1 MNRYPLWKYAIL
13 VVAIVIGAL
22 YALPNVFGESPAVQ
36 VSTAKASMPLDL
48 ATVTRVEEALK
59 AAGLTAQAMSLEG
72 NSIKARFEN
81 TDVQLKAKDAIQKA
95 LNPDANAPGFVV
107 ALNLLSRS
115 PAWLTALHAS
125 PMYLG
130 LDLRGGVHFML
141 QVDMQAA
148 LSKKAES
155 LAGDLRSTLRDKN
168 VRHGGVS
175 RNGQTIEVVFRDAAM
190 VTAAKTVVQEQFP
203 DLSTVETAQAG
214 EFKMVAT
221 ILPVA
226 ARKVQEQALK
236 QNITTL
242 HNRINELGVAEPVI
256 QQQGLDRIVVQLPG
270 VQDTAKAKDI
280 LGRTATL
287 EIRMVDEGTDARAA
301 ENGTGPVPFGSER
314 YLERNGQ
321 AVIVKKQ
328 VILTGENLTDAQP
341 GFDSQTQEAAVHLT
355 LDAKGARIF
364 RDVTRESVG
373 KRMAIL
379 LFEKGKGEVV
389 TAPVIRSEI
398 SGGRVQISGRM
409 STMEAADTA
418 LLLRAGSLAAP
429 MEIIEE
435 RTIGPSLG
443 AENIAKGF
451 NSVIW
456 GFAAVAVFMCVYYLL
471 FGVISSVSLALNLLL
486 LVAVL
491 SMLQATLTLP
501 GMAAMALVLGMAID
515 ANVLINERVRE
526 ELRNGASPQAAI
538 HAGYDRAWATIIDSN
553 VTTLIA
559 GLALLAFGSGPVR
572 GFAVVHCLGILT
584 SMFSGVFFSRG
595 VVNLWYG
602 RQKKL
607 KGVSIGT
614 IWRPDGA
621 TSGANS
627 PAAVLEK

>member
-1 MNRYPLWKYAIL
+1 MNRYALWKYLVIAIAVL
-13 VVAIVIGAL
+13 LGTV
-22 YALPNVFGESPAVQ
+22 YTLPNFFGEAPAVQ
-36 VSTAKASMPLDL
+36 VSPGRSSAKVDLD
-48 ATVTRVEEALK
+48 TQGKVENALK
-59 AAGLTAQAMSLEG
+59 VAGLTPELISLEN
-72 NSIKARFEN
+72 NSLRVRFDT
-81 TDVQLKAKDAIQKA
+81 TDQQLKAKDAIQRT
-95 LNPDANAPGFVV
+95 LNTDAENPSYIV
-107 ALNLLSRS
+107 ALNLIARTPTWLSSLR
-115 PAWLTALHAS
+115 AA

-148 LSKKAES
+148 LTKKAEAT
-155 LAGDLRSTLRDKN
+155 AGDLRTAMREKSI
-168 VRHGGVS
+168 RHGGIS
-175 RNGQTIEVVFRDAAM
+175 RNGQDIDIVFSDQAGADAAS
-190 VTAAKTVVQEQFP
+190 VLIRDQFPELDTTAAP
-203 DLSTVETAQAG
+203 IAG
-214 EFKMVAT
+214 SGIGINAKLKPE
-221 ILPVA
+221 A
-226 ARKVQEQALK
+226 ARRVQDQALK

-287 EIRMVDEGTDARAA
+287 EVRMVDESSEARLA
-301 ENGTGPVPFGSER
+301 ETGSGMVPFGTEK
-314 YLERNGQ
+314 YLDSNGQ
-321 AVIVKKQ
+321 GVVVKKQ
-328 VILTGENLTDAQP
+328 VVLTGENLTDAQP
-341 GFDSQTQEAAVHLT
+341 GFDTQTQEAAVHLT

-364 RDVTRESVG
+364 KDVTRENVG

-389 TAPVIRSEI
+389 TAPVIRTEI
-398 SGGRVQISGRM
+398 GGGRVQISGSM
-409 STMEAADTA
+409 TSMEAADTA

-451 NSVIW
+451 NSVTW
-456 GFAAVAVFMCVYYLL
+456 GFAAVALFMCTYYML
-471 FGVISSVSLALNLLL
+471 FGVISSIALAVNLLL

-526 ELRNGASPQAAI
+526 ELRNGAAPQTAI
-538 HAGYDRAWATIIDSN
+538 HIGYDRAWSTILDSN

-584 SMFSGVFFSRG
+584 SMFSAVFFSRG
-595 VVNLWYG
+595 LVNLWYG
-602 RQKKL
+602 RQKRL
-607 KGVSIGT
+607 QSVSIGT
-614 IWRPDGA
+614 VWRPDDLTDKAIERAKGD
-621 TSGANS
+621 
-627 PAAVLEK
+627 

>member
-1 MNRYPLWKYAIL
+1 MNRYPIWKYAIIVIAL
-13 VVAIVIGAL
+13 VVGIL
-22 YALPNVFGESPAVQ
+22 YTLPNFFGEAPAVQ
-36 VSTAKASMPLDL
+36 VSSAKVAVKVDRSTQ
-48 ATVTRVEEALK
+48 ARVEEALK
-59 AAGLTAQAMSLEG
+59 SAGLAADLVTLDATSV
-72 NSIKARFEN
+72 KARFDN
-81 TDVQLKAKDAIQKA
+81 TDTQLKAKDAIQKA
-95 LNPDANAPGFVV
+95 LIPDPDNAGYVV

-115 PAWLTALHAS
+115 PAWLASLHAF

-148 LSKKAES
+148 LTKKAES
-155 LAGDLRSTLRDKN
+155 LAGDIRTSLREKN
-168 VRHGGVS
+168 VRHSGIS
-175 RNGQTIEVVFRDAAM
+175 RNGQTIEVRFRDAQTLA
-190 VTAAKTVVQEQFP
+190 AAKAVIQDQFADLQTVDAADGAEVK
-203 DLSTVETAQAG
+203 LTASIKP
-214 EFKMVAT
+214 E
-221 ILPVA
+221 A
-226 ARKVQEQALK
+226 ARLVQDQSLK

-287 EIRMVDEGTDARAA
+287 EVRMVDESSEARAA
-301 ENGTGPVPFGSER
+301 ESGTAAVPFGSER
-314 YLERNGQ
+314 FLERSGQ
-321 AVIVKKQ
+321 PVIVKKQ

-341 GFDSQTQEAAVHLT
+341 GFDSQTQEAVVNLT

-364 RDVTRESVG
+364 RDVTRESIG
-373 KRMAIL
+373 KRMAIV

-398 SGGRVQISGRM
+398 GGGRVQISGRM
-409 STMEAADTA
+409 TTMEANDTS

-451 NSVIW
+451 NSVTY
-456 GFAAVAVFMCVYYLL
+456 GFLAVAVFMCLYYML
-471 FGVISSVSLALNLLL
+471 FGVFSSLALAVNLLL
-486 LVAVL
+486 LVAIL

-538 HAGYDRAWATIIDSN
+538 NAGYDRAWATILDSN

-559 GLALLAFGSGPVR
+559 GLALLTFGSGPVR
-572 GFAVVHCLGILT
+572 GFAVVHVLGILT

-595 VVNLWYG
+595 LVNLWYG
-602 RQKKL
+602 RQNKL
-607 KGVSIGT
+607 KSVSIGT
-614 IWRPDGA
+614 VWRPE
-621 TSGANS
+621 SGTQVKPN
-627 PAAVLEK
+627 

>member
-1 MNRYPLWKYAIL
+1 
-13 VVAIVIGAL
+13 V
-22 YALPNVFGESPAVQ
+22 ES
-36 VSTAKASMPLDL
+36 
-48 ATVTRVEEALK
+48 ALK
-59 AAGLTAQAMSLEG
+59 TAGLTPELLALEG
-72 NSIKARFEN
+72 GSLKVRFDS
-81 TDVQLKAKDAIQKA
+81 TDTQIKAKDAIQQA
-95 LNPDANAPGFVV
+95 LVPDANDPSYVV
-107 ALNLLSRS
+107 ALNLLARS
-115 PAWLTALHAS
+115 PAWLSAMHAA

-141 QVDMQAA
+141 QVDMPAA
-148 LSKKAES
+148 LNKKAES
-155 LAGDLRSTLRDKN
+155 LAGDIRSTLREKN
-168 VRHGGVS
+168 IRHSGIS
-175 RNGQTIEVVFRDAAM
+175 RDGQKIEVRFRDMPTLESAQRLI
-190 VTAAKTVVQEQFP
+190 QEQFADLQMTASP
-203 DLSTVETAQAG
+203 DGA
-214 EFKMVAT
+214 EFKLMAT
-221 ILPVA
+221 INPVA
-226 ARKVQEQALK
+226 SRRVQEQAIK

-256 QQQGLDRIVVQLPG
+256 QQQGTDRIVVQLPG

-287 EIRMVDEGTDARAA
+287 EIRMVDESAEARSA
-301 ENGTGPVPFGSER
+301 ENSNGVVPFGTER
-314 YLERNGQ
+314 FLERNGQ

-341 GFDSQTQEAAVHLT
+341 GFDTQNQEAAVHLT

-364 RDVTRESVG
+364 KDVTRESVG
-373 KRMAIL
+373 KRMAII

-398 SGGRVQISGRM
+398 GGGRVQISGRM
-409 STMEAADTA
+409 TTVEANDTA

-451 NSVIW
+451 NSVTW
-456 GFAAVAVFMCVYYLL
+456 GFVAVTAFMCVYYML
-471 FGVISSVSLALNLLL
+471 FGVISSVALAVNLLL

-526 ELRNGASPQAAI
+526 ELRNGAAPQSAI
-538 HAGYDRAWATIIDSN
+538 HAGYDRAWATILDSN

-584 SMFSGVFFSRG
+584 SMFSAVFFSRG
-595 VVNLWYG
+595 LVNLWYG

-607 KGVSIGT
+607 QSVSIGT
-614 IWRPDGA
+614 VWRA
-621 TSGANS
+621 
-627 PAAVLEK
+627 

>member
-1 MNRYPLWKYAIL
+1 MNRYSLWKYAIL
-13 VVAIVIGAL
+13 LVAVLVGGL
-22 YALPNVFGESPAVQ
+22 YALPNMFGESPAVQ
-36 VSTAKASMPLDL
+36 VSVAKASLKLDL
-48 ATVTRVEEALK
+48 GTVTRVQEALK
-59 AAGLTAQAMSLEG
+59 AAGINADVVSLDG
-72 NSIKARFEN
+72 NSIKARFAS
-81 TDVQLKAKDAIQKA
+81 TDVQLKAKDAISQA
-95 LNPDANAPGFVV
+95 LNPDPANPSYVV

-115 PAWLTALHAS
+115 PAWLSSLHAS

-155 LAGDLRSTLRDKN
+155 LAGDLRSAMREKSI
-168 VRHGGVS
+168 RHGGIS
-175 RNGQTIEVVFRDAAM
+175 RNGQTVEIRLRDAAM
-190 VTAAKTVVQEQFP
+190 VESAKRLMQDQFP
-203 DLSTVETAQAG
+203 DLVVAESMDAG
-214 EFKMVAT
+214 ETKLVAS
-221 ILPVA
+221 IQAVA

-242 HNRINELGVAEPVI
+242 HNRINELHVSEPVI

-287 EIRMVDEGTDARAA
+287 EIRMVEDGAEARAA
-301 ENGTGPVPFGSER
+301 ETGTGPVPLGAER
-314 YLERNGQ
+314 FLERSG
-321 AVIVKKQ
+321 APVIVKKQ

-398 SGGRVQISGRM
+398 GGGRVQISGRM
-409 STMEAADTA
+409 TTMEAADTA

-451 NSVIW
+451 NSVTW
-456 GFAAVAVFMCVYYLL
+456 GFAAVAVFMCLYYLL
-471 FGVISSVSLALNLLL
+471 FGVISSVALAVNLLL

-515 ANVLINERVRE
+515 ANVLINERIRE
-526 ELRNGASPQAAI
+526 ELRNGAAPQAAI
-538 HAGYDRAWATIIDSN
+538 HAGYDRAWATILDSN

-559 GLALLAFGSGPVR
+559 GLALLAFGSGPVQ

-607 KGVSIGT
+607 KSVSIGT
-614 IWRPDGA
+614 VWRPDGS
-621 TSGANS
+621 SGTALS
-627 PAAVLEK
+627 VDGEK

>member
-1 MNRYPLWKYAIL
+1 MNRYPLWKYVLIALAIA
-13 VVAIVIGAL
+13 VGGL
-22 YALPNVFGESPAVQ
+22 YALPNLFGEAPAVQ
-36 VSTAKASMPLDL
+36 VSVAKTGMRLDAAS
-48 ATVTRVEEALK
+48 TERVEAALK
-59 AAGLTAQAMSLEG
+59 AANIAAESVRLDGT
-72 NSIKARFEN
+72 SIKARF
-81 TDVQLKAKDAIQKA
+81 TDTETQLKAKDAIQKA
-95 LNPDANAPGFVV
+95 LNPNPDETAYVV
-107 ALNLLSRS
+107 ALNLISRS
-115 PAWLTALHAS
+115 PAWLTSMNAS

-141 QVDMQAA
+141 QVDMAAA
-148 LSKKAES
+148 LTKRVES
-155 LAGDLRSTLRDKN
+155 LTGDLRVALREKN
-168 VRHGGVS
+168 LRHSGIS
-175 RNGQTIEVVFRDAAM
+175 RNGQTIEVRFRDSATAD
-190 VTAAKTVVQEQFP
+190 AAKALITEQFAELVAVLSP
-203 DLSTVETAQAG
+203 DGT
-214 EFKMVAT
+214 EFKLSAT
-221 ILPVA
+221 INPVA

-287 EIRMVDEGTDARAA
+287 EVRMVDESAEARAA
-301 ENGTGPVPFGSER
+301 ESGGPVPFGDE
-314 YLERNGQ
+314 LFKERNG
-321 AVIVKKQ
+321 ASVVVKKQ
-328 VILTGENLTDAQP
+328 VILTGDNLTDAQP
-341 GFDSQTQEAAVHLT
+341 GFDNRTQESAVHLR

-364 RDVTRESVG
+364 RDVTRESIG
-373 KRMAIL
+373 KRMAII

-389 TAPVIRSEI
+389 TAPVIRDEI
-398 SGGRVQISGRM
+398 GGGQVQITGRM
-409 STMEAADTA
+409 TTMEATDTA
-418 LLLRAGSLAAP
+418 LLLRSGSLAAP

-451 NSVIW
+451 NSVTW
-456 GFAAVAVFMCVYYLL
+456 GFVAVALFMCVYYLL
-471 FGVISSVSLALNLLL
+471 FGVISSVALASNLLL

-501 GMAAMALVLGMAID
+501 GMAEMALVLGMAID

-538 HAGYDRAWATIIDSN
+538 LAGYDRAWATILDSN

-559 GLALLAFGSGPVR
+559 GLSLLAFGSGPVR

-607 KGVSIGT
+607 KSVSIGT
-614 IWRPDGA
+614 VWRPDGA
-621 TSGANS
+621 
-627 PAAVLEK
+627 AAGGSSVVEQ

>member
-1 MNRYPLWKYAIL
+1 MNRYPIWKYAIIVIAL
-13 VVAIVIGAL
+13 VVGFL
-22 YALPNVFGESPAVQ
+22 YTLPNFFGEAPAVQ
-36 VSTAKASMPLDL
+36 VSSAK
-48 ATVTRVEEALK
+48 VTFKVDAGTQARVEEILK
-59 AAGLTAQAMSLEG
+59 TAGLVPDLVTLDHASV
-72 NSIKARFEN
+72 KARFGNTEN
-81 TDVQLKAKDAIQKA
+81 QLKAKDAIQKA
-95 LNPDANAPGFVV
+95 FNPDPANAGYVV

-115 PAWLTALHAS
+115 PSWLTSLRAF

-148 LSKKAES
+148 LTKKAES
-155 LAGDLRSTLRDKN
+155 LAGDIRTSLREKN
-168 VRHGGVS
+168 VRHGGINRV
-175 RNGQTIEVVFRDAAM
+175 GQTIEVRFRDSQTLA
-190 VTAAKTVVQEQFP
+190 AAKAVLQDQFT
-203 DLSTVETAQAG
+203 DLQSVDAMDGTDYKLTASIKP
-214 EFKMVAT
+214 E
-221 ILPVA
+221 A
-226 ARKVQEQALK
+226 ARRVQDQSLK

-287 EIRMVDEGTDARAA
+287 DVRMVDESAEARAA
-301 ENGTGPVPFGSER
+301 EGGAAAVPFGSER
-314 YLERNGQ
+314 YLERAGQ
-321 AVIVKKQ
+321 PIIVKKQ

-341 GFDSQTQEAAVHLT
+341 GFDSQTQEPVVNLT

-364 RDVTRESVG
+364 RDVTRESIG

-398 SGGRVQISGRM
+398 GGGRVQISGRM
-409 STMEAADTA
+409 TSMEANDTA

-435 RTIGPSLG
+435 TTIGPSLG

-451 NSVIW
+451 NSVTY
-456 GFAAVAVFMCVYYLL
+456 GFIAVAIFMCLYYVL
-471 FGVISSVSLALNLLL
+471 FGMFSSISLAVNLLL

-515 ANVLINERVRE
+515 SNVLINERVRE
-526 ELRNGASPQAAI
+526 ELRSGASPQAAI
-538 HAGYDRAWATIIDSN
+538 HAGYDRAWATVLDSN
-553 VTTLIA
+553 VTSLIA

-595 VVNLWYG
+595 LVNLWYG
-602 RQKKL
+602 RQNKL
-607 KGVSIGT
+607 KSLSIGT
-614 IWRPDGA
+614 VWRPETETQA
-621 TSGANS
+621 KPS
-627 PAAVLEK
+627 

>member
-1 MNRYPLWKYAIL
+1 MNRYSLWKYAIL
-13 VVAIVIGAL
+13 LVALLVGGL
-22 YALPNVFGESPAVQ
+22 YALPNMFGESPAVQ
-36 VSTAKASMPLDL
+36 VSVAKASLKLDL
-48 ATVTRVEEALK
+48 GTVTQVQEALK
-59 AAGLTAQAMSLEG
+59 AAGINPEVVTLDG
-72 NSIKARFEN
+72 NSIKARFAS
-81 TDVQLKAKDAIQKA
+81 TDVQLKAKDVMSKA
-95 LNPDANAPGFVV
+95 LNPDAANPSYVV

-115 PAWLTALHAS
+115 PAWLSGLHAS

-155 LAGDLRSTLRDKN
+155 LAGDLRSAMREKSI
-168 VRHGGVS
+168 RHGGVS
-175 RNGQTIEVVFRDAAM
+175 RNAQTVEIRFRDAAM
-190 VTAAKTVVQEQFP
+190 VESAKRLIQDQFP
-203 DLSTVETAQAG
+203 DLVVAESVDAG
-214 EFKMVAT
+214 ETKLVAS
-221 ILPVA
+221 IQAVA

-287 EIRMVDEGTDARAA
+287 EIRMVEDGAEARAA
-301 ENGTGPVPFGSER
+301 ETGTGPVPLGAER
-314 YLERNGQ
+314 FLERNG
-321 AVIVKKQ
+321 APVIVKKQ

-398 SGGRVQISGRM
+398 GGGRVQISGRM
-409 STMEAADTA
+409 TTVEAADTA

-451 NSVIW
+451 NSVTW
-456 GFAAVAVFMCVYYLL
+456 GFAAVAVFMCLYYLL
-471 FGVISSVSLALNLLL
+471 FGVISSVALAVNLLL

-538 HAGYDRAWATIIDSN
+538 HAGYDRAWATILDSN

-607 KGVSIGT
+607 KSVSIGT
-614 IWRPDGA
+614 VWRPDG
-621 TSGANS
+621 GAS
-627 PAAVLEK
+627 TALTVDGEK

>member
-1 MNRYPLWKYAIL
+1 MNRYPIWKYAIIVIAL
-13 VVAIVIGAL
+13 VVGFL
-22 YALPNVFGESPAVQ
+22 YTLPNFFGEAPAVQ
-36 VSTAKASMPLDL
+36 VSSAK
-48 ATVTRVEEALK
+48 VTFKVDAGTQARVEEILK
-59 AAGLTAQAMSLEG
+59 TAGLVPDLVTLDHASV
-72 NSIKARFEN
+72 KARFGNTEN
-81 TDVQLKAKDAIQKA
+81 QLKAKDAIQKA
-95 LNPDANAPGFVV
+95 FNPDSANAGYVV

-115 PAWLTALHAS
+115 PSWLTSLRAF

-148 LSKKAES
+148 LTKKAES
-155 LAGDLRSTLRDKN
+155 LAGDIRTSLREKN
-168 VRHGGVS
+168 VRHGGINRV
-175 RNGQTIEVVFRDAAM
+175 GQTIEVRFRDSQTLA
-190 VTAAKTVVQEQFP
+190 AAKAVLQDQFT
-203 DLSTVETAQAG
+203 DLQSVDAMDGTDYKLTASIKP
-214 EFKMVAT
+214 E
-221 ILPVA
+221 A
-226 ARKVQEQALK
+226 ARRVQDQSLK

-287 EIRMVDEGTDARAA
+287 EVRMVDESAEARAA
-301 ENGTGPVPFGSER
+301 EGGAAAVPFGSER
-314 YLERNGQ
+314 YLERAGQ
-321 AVIVKKQ
+321 PIIVKKQ

-341 GFDSQTQEAAVHLT
+341 GFDSQTQEPVVNLT

-364 RDVTRESVG
+364 RDVTRESIG

-398 SGGRVQISGRM
+398 GGGRVQISGRM
-409 STMEAADTA
+409 TSMEANDTA

-435 RTIGPSLG
+435 TTIGPSLG

-451 NSVIW
+451 NSVTY
-456 GFAAVAVFMCVYYLL
+456 GFIAVAIFMCLYYVL
-471 FGVISSVSLALNLLL
+471 FGMFSSISLAVNLLL

-515 ANVLINERVRE
+515 SNVLINERVRE
-526 ELRNGASPQAAI
+526 ELRSGASPQAAI
-538 HAGYDRAWATIIDSN
+538 HAGYDRAWATVLDSN
-553 VTTLIA
+553 VTSLIA

-595 VVNLWYG
+595 LVNLWYG
-602 RQKKL
+602 RQNKL
-607 KGVSIGT
+607 KSLSIGT
-614 IWRPDGA
+614 VWRPE
-621 TSGANS
+621 TETQVKPS
-627 PAAVLEK
+627 

>member
-1 MNRYPLWKYAIL
+1 
-13 VVAIVIGAL
+13 VIALFVGAF
-22 YALPNVFGESPAVQ
+22 YTLPNFFGESPAVQ
-36 VSTAKASMPLDL
+36 ISAAKATAKVDL
-48 ATVTRVEEALK
+48 GVQERVESALK
-59 AAGLTAQAMSLEG
+59 AAGLTPELLALEG
-72 NSIKARFEN
+72 GSLKVRFDS
-81 TDVQLKAKDAIQKA
+81 TDTQIKAKDAIQQA
-95 LNPDANAPGFVV
+95 LVPDANDPSYVV
-107 ALNLLSRS
+107 ALNLLARS
-115 PAWLTALHAS
+115 PAWLSAMYAA

-141 QVDMQAA
+141 QVDMPAA
-148 LSKKAES
+148 LNKKAES
-155 LAGDLRSTLRDKN
+155 LAGDIRSTLREKN
-168 VRHGGVS
+168 VRHSGIS
-175 RNGQTIEVVFRDAAM
+175 RDGQKIEVRFRDMPTLESAQR
-190 VTAAKTVVQEQFP
+190 VIQEQFADLQMTASP
-203 DLSTVETAQAG
+203 DGA
-214 EFKMVAT
+214 EFKLIAT
-221 ILPVA
+221 INPVA
-226 ARKVQEQALK
+226 SRRVQEQAIK

-256 QQQGLDRIVVQLPG
+256 QQQGTDRIVVQLPG

-287 EIRMVDEGTDARAA
+287 EIRMVDDSAEARSA
-301 ENGTGPVPFGSER
+301 ESGNGVVPFGTER
-314 YLERNGQ
+314 FLERNGQ

-341 GFDSQTQEAAVHLT
+341 GFDTQNQEAAVHLT

-364 RDVTRESVG
+364 KDVTRESVG

-398 SGGRVQISGRM
+398 GGGRVQISGRM
-409 STMEAADTA
+409 TTVEANDTA

-451 NSVIW
+451 NSVTW
-456 GFAAVAVFMCVYYLL
+456 GFVAVTAFMCVYYML
-471 FGVISSVSLALNLLL
+471 FGVISSVALAVNLLL

-526 ELRNGASPQAAI
+526 ELRNGAAPQSAI
-538 HAGYDRAWATIIDSN
+538 HTGYDRAWATILDSN

-584 SMFSGVFFSRG
+584 SMFSAVFFSRG
-595 VVNLWYG
+595 LVNLWYG

-607 KGVSIGT
+607 QSVSIGT
-614 IWRPDGA
+614 VWRP
-621 TSGANS
+621 
-627 PAAVLEK
+627 

>member
-1 MNRYPLWKYAIL
+1 MNRYSLWKYAIL
-13 VVAIVIGAL
+13 LVALLIGGL
-22 YALPNVFGESPAVQ
+22 YALPNMFGESPAVQ
-36 VSTAKASMPLDL
+36 ISVAKASMKLDL
-48 ATVTRVEEALK
+48 ATVSQVQDALK
-59 AAGLTAQAMSLEG
+59 AAGVNADVVTLEG
-72 NSIKARFEN
+72 NSIKARFAS
-81 TDVQLKAKDAIQKA
+81 TDVQLKAKDVISQA
-95 LNPDANAPGFVV
+95 LNPDAANPSYVV

-115 PAWLTALHAS
+115 PAWLSSLHAS

-155 LAGDLRSTLRDKN
+155 LAGDLRSAMREKSI
-168 VRHGGVS
+168 RHGGVG
-175 RNGQTIEVVFRDAAM
+175 RNGQTVEIRFRDATM
-190 VTAAKTVVQEQFP
+190 VEAAKRLIQDQFP
-203 DLSTVETAQAG
+203 DLVVAESVDAG
-214 EFKMVAT
+214 ETKLVAS
-221 ILPVA
+221 IQAVA

-287 EIRMVDEGTDARAA
+287 EIRMVEDGAEARAA
-301 ENGTGPVPFGSER
+301 ETGSGPVPLGAER
-314 YLERNGQ
+314 FLERNG
-321 AVIVKKQ
+321 APVIVKKQ

-398 SGGRVQISGRM
+398 GGGRVQISGRM
-409 STMEAADTA
+409 STVEAADTA

-451 NSVIW
+451 NSVTW

-471 FGVISSVSLALNLLL
+471 FGVISSVALAVNLLL

-526 ELRNGASPQAAI
+526 ELRHGAAPQAAI
-538 HAGYDRAWATIIDSN
+538 HAGYDRAWATILDSN

-607 KGVSIGT
+607 KAVSIGT
-614 IWRPDGA
+614 VWRADGHTGTA
-621 TSGANS
+621 LSVDG
-627 PAAVLEK
+627 EK

>member
-1 MNRYPLWKYAIL
+1 MNRYAVWKYVIIVIAL
-13 VVAIVIGAL
+13 VVGVL
-22 YALPNVFGESPAVQ
+22 YTLPNFYGEAPAVQ
-36 VSTAKASMPLDL
+36 VSSAKVTFKVDASTQ
-48 ATVTRVEEALK
+48 ARVQEILK
-59 AAGLTAQAMSLEG
+59 AAGLVANLITLDS
-72 NSIKARFEN
+72 NSVKARFDN
-81 TDVQLKAKDAIQKA
+81 TEAQLKAKDAIQKA
-95 LNPDANAPGFVV
+95 LIPDPANAGYVV

-115 PAWLTALHAS
+115 PAWLTSLRAF

-148 LSKKAES
+148 LTKKAES
-155 LAGDLRSTLRDKN
+155 LAGDIRTSLREKN
-168 VRHGGVS
+168 VRHSGIN
-175 RNGQTIEVVFRDAAM
+175 RNGQTIEVRFRDAA
-190 VTAAKTVVQEQFP
+190 TLAEAKAIIADQFP
-203 DLSTVETAQAG
+203 DLQTVDVIDGTDYKLTASIKPA
-214 EFKMVAT
+214 
-221 ILPVA
+221 A
-226 ARKVQEQALK
+226 ARRVQDQALK

-242 HNRINELGVAEPVI
+242 HNRINELGVSEPVI

-287 EIRMVDEGTDARAA
+287 EIRMVDESSEARAA
-301 ENGTGPVPFGSER
+301 EGGTAAVPIGSER
-314 YLERNGQ
+314 FLERNSQ
-321 AVIVKKQ
+321 PLIVKKQ

-341 GFDSQTQEAAVHLT
+341 GFDSQTQEAVVNLT

-364 RDVTRESVG
+364 RDVTRESIG

-398 SGGRVQISGRM
+398 GGGRVQISGRM
-409 STMEAADTA
+409 SSVEATDTA

-435 RTIGPSLG
+435 TTIGPSLG

-451 NSVIW
+451 NSVVY
-456 GFAAVAVFMCVYYLL
+456 GFTAVAVFMCLYYVL
-471 FGVISSVSLALNLLL
+471 FGMFSSISLAVNLLL

-526 ELRNGASPQAAI
+526 ELRNGASAQAAI
-538 HAGYDRAWATIIDSN
+538 HAGYDRAWATILDSN

-572 GFAVVHCLGILT
+572 GFAVVHVLGILT

-595 VVNLWYG
+595 LVNLWYG
-602 RQKKL
+602 RQNRL
-607 KGVSIGT
+607 KTVSIGT
-614 IWRPDGA
+614 VWRPEPTPDTA
-621 TSGANS
+621 SKSN
-627 PAAVLEK
+627 